1 MEDLAATLQAS
12 LGDRYSVV
20 RELGRGGMATVF
32 LAEDVKIGRKVA
44 IKVLHPE
51 LSASMGADRFLREI
65 SVAGRLQHPHILGL
79 FDSGQAG
86 ALLYYVM
93 PFVEGESL
101 RDKLDREGQLSIE
114 EAIQI
119 TLEVC
124 DALGHAHAQ
133 GIIHRDIKPE
143 NILLSNGHALV
154 ADFGIAR
161 ALSEGGPAR
170 LTQTGIAL
178 GTPVYMSPEQSMA
191 DTLTPA
197 ADIYSLGCVLYEM
210 LAGEPPFTGKSM
222 HAIMARH
229 AMEAVPS
236 VRVIRATVPVEVE
249 EAIFAAMAKT
259 PVDRPKTASDFAALL
274 AIPVDGTTSSTSA
287 LRSPAVRRATLGRGF
302 TAAAP
307 ARTATPLWKRPAV
320 LASALAG
327 VATLAGGVWWFTKS
341 SGPAAPSGPPPDQ
354 IAVLYF
360 DDKSPNGALAYVA
373 DGLTESVIRAL
384 NGVQGLGVVSPGGV
398 APYRAT
404 TVSSDS
410 ISRALKAGT
419 LVRGSIAPNG
429 DQLDIRIRLEDATGE
444 EVGSTS
450 LTLPAL
456 ALVQIRD
463 SVAQAVATSIRSVV
477 GREITVRRQRLT
489 TRSDRAWGLYQQGDQ
504 RRRVADAA
512 ARAGDT
518 DAASA
523 AFAMADSLLAG
534 AEAADRDWPAPLVG
548 RALVSYGRSR
558 VPGLEALAMR
568 PLVAEGVERV
578 NRALAL
584 DSLNADAYEVRGN
597 LVYWAWLRKTSSDA
611 AERDQQL
618 KSARADFERAT
629 QIEPKQSGAWAS
641 LAHLYFNTPD
651 KRLPDVARAATAA
664 YEADAYNERAEVTL
678 SRLFTVTYDLEQWV
692 DADRWCGEMRRR
704 FPSSLIAP
712 RCELRLLTSKARQ
725 PDVTRAWRL
734 ADSVVLLAPKALQP
748 FERLSSNTYVAAVL
762 AMTGK
767 ADSARHVLERSLNPD
782 IDKTRDLWQNAAF
795 VYVLLGDKAAAVSA
809 LSTYLQA
816 NEQRRA
822 VFFVEPSW
830 WYRPLFGTPEY
841 ERLKP
846 KTD

>member
-1 MEDLAATLQAS
+1 VENLAATLQTS
-12 LGDRYSVV
+12 LGDRYTVV

-32 LAEDVKIGRKVA
+32 LAEDIKIGRKVA

-51 LSASMGADRFLREI
+51 LSASMGADRFVREI
-65 SVAGRLQHPHILGL
+65 AVAGRLQHPHILGL
-79 FDSGQAG
+79 FDSGQADK
-86 ALLYYVM
+86 LLYYVM

-124 DALGHAHAQ
+124 DALGHAHAA

-236 VRVIRATVPVEVE
+236 VRVIRSTVPVEVE

-259 PVDRPKTASDFAALL
+259 PVDRPKTAAAFAEML
-274 AIPVDGTTSSTSA
+274 AIPIDGTTSSTSA

-307 ARTATPLWKRPAV
+307 ARAAAPWWRRPAV
-320 LASALAG
+320 IAAGAAALA
-327 VATLAGGVWWFTKS
+327 AIGGGAWWFS
-341 SGPAAPSGPPPDQ
+341 RGGGPATPSGPSPDQ

-360 DDKSPNGALAYVA
+360 DDKSPDGALAYVA

-384 NGVQGLGVVSPGGV
+384 SGVQGLGVVSSGGV

-404 TVSSDS
+404 KVSSDS
-410 ISRALKAGT
+410 ISRALRAGT
-419 LVRGSIAPNG
+419 LVRGSIAPDG
-429 DQLDIRIRLEDATGE
+429 DQLEVRIRLEDASGA

-450 LTLPAL
+450 LRLPAI

-463 SVAQAVATSIRSVV
+463 SVAQAVAASIRSVV

-518 DAASA
+518 ASASA
-523 AFAMADSLLAG
+523 AFSMADSLLAS
-534 AEAADRDWPAPLVG
+534 AEAADREWPAPIIG

-568 PLVAEGVERV
+568 PLIAEGVERV

-584 DSLNADAYEVRGN
+584 DTLNADAYEVRGN
-597 LVYWAWLRKTSSDA
+597 LVYWSWLRKTSSDA
-611 AERDQQL
+611 AEREQQFT
-618 KSARADFERAT
+618 SARADLERAT
-629 QIEPKQSGAWAS
+629 QIDPKQSGAWAS
-641 LAHLYFNTPD
+641 LAHLYNNAKDT
-651 KRLPDVARAATAA
+651 RLADVARAASAA
-664 YEADAYNERAEVTL
+664 YDADAYNERAEVTL
-678 SRLFTVTYDLEQWV
+678 SRLFLVTYDLEQWV
-692 DADRWCGEMRRR
+692 DADRWCGELRRR
-704 FPSSLIAP
+704 FPMNAIAP
-712 RCELRLLTSKARQ
+712 RCELMLMTSKARQ
-725 PDVTRAWRL
+725 PEATRAWRL
-734 ADSVVLLAPKALQP
+734 ADSAVTLAPKALQP
-748 FERLSSNTYVAAVL
+748 FQRLNANTYVAAVL
-762 AMTGK
+762 ARMGK
-767 ADSARHVLERSLNPD
+767 ADSARRVLERSLNPE
-782 IDKTRDLWQNAAF
+782 IDQTRDLWQNAAF
-795 VYVLLGDKAAAVSA
+795 VYVLLGDKAAAVGA
-809 LSTYLQA
+809 LSTYLQI
-816 NEQRRA
+816 NEQKRSA
-822 VFFVEPSW
+822 FFVEPSW

-846 KTD
+846 KN